1 MACLNCMPNIISF
14 KVKTMALDKTDFD
27 LLRLLRNNARLANKD
42 LAEKVGVAPST
53 ALERIRRMRESR
65 VIQGYHAEIE
75 PAAVGIGLQA
85 MIAIRLTR
93 HSRHLLETFHQHLLA
108 LPEVL
113 AFYHVAGADDYLVH
127 VGVPDSGH
135 LRELALRAFTE
146 RPEVAHIETHLIFEF
161 RRNPDLPVYADEAK

>member
-1 MACLNCMPNIISF
+1 
-14 KVKTMALDKTDFD
+14 MALDKTDFD
-27 LLRLLRNNARLANKD
+27 LLRLLRKNARLPNKD
-42 LAEKVGVAPST
+42 LAERVGVAPST

-65 VIQGYHAEIE
+65 AIQGYHAEIA

-93 HSRHLLETFHQHLLA
+93 HSRALLETFHQHLMTLA
-108 LPEVL
+108 EVM

-127 VGVPDSGH
+127 VGVRDSDH
-135 LRELALRAFTE
+135 LRDFALSAFTE

-161 RRNPDLPVYADEAK
+161 RRNPELPVYLDPSP